1 MERKFIRTRSQDP
14 TYYEWLFQRIIEQT
28 LKESTNIHTK
38 RDLNRYITLMLC
50 RTLEEIEG
58 HPYETDIYVQYKKDG
73 AVLRHKDSELTR
85 VFTLFNG
92 VDGLTLNIT
101 DNRKFDQYIVLHP

>member
-1 MERKFIRTRSQDP
+1 MERKFIRTQDP
-14 TYYEWLFQRIIEQT
+14 TYCEWLFQRVIEQT
-28 LKESTNIHTK
+28 LEESANIHTK

-73 AVLRHKDSELTR
+73 ATLRHKDSSLVR

-92 VDGLTLNIT
+92 VNGLTLNIT
-101 DNRKFDQYIVLHP
+101 DNRKLDQYIVLHP